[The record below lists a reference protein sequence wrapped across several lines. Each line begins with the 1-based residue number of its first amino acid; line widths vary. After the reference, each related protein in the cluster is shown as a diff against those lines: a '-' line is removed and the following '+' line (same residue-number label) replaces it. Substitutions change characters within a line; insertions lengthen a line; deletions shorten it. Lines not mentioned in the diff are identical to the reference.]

1 VVARHAPASIVI
13 TCFTEKR
20 WSQLAAA
27 IDSALGQTLAAQ
39 EVIVVV
45 DGNDDLMSRI
55 KHRWPQV
62 RVMANHFDR
71 GASGARNTGAS
82 QARSP
87 IVAFVDDDAQADPKW
102 LELLVQCFEDRSVV
116 GVGGGVT
123 AAWADRK
130 PSWFPDEFAWVVG
143 ASYRG
148 LHDDVVEVR
157 NVWAENMAVRREQF
171 LAVEGFRLGFG
182 KVGTRSS
189 PEDTDLCIRMTLDG
203 GRWLHVPAA
212 QVTHHVPGDRSTFGF
227 FLRRCFVEGAGKA
240 TLAQLTSF
248 DLLSTE
254 RDYLRQVISRAI
266 YRNLREAVASRRLP
280 PAAQACAMV
289 AGLTSAAA
297 GYARGHLLAT
307 TRWRTSNTAAGQLP
321 RPPGPRK

>member
-1 VVARHAPASIVI
+1 VIARRAPVSIVI
-13 TCFTEKR
+13 TCFTDKR

-27 IDSALGQTLAAQ
+27 IESALVQTLAAQ

-45 DGNDDLMSRI
+45 DGNDDLLSRI
-55 KHRWPQV
+55 KLRWPQI
-62 RVMANHFDR
+62 RVIANHLDR
-71 GASGARNTGAS
+71 GASGARNTGAF

-87 IVAFVDDDAQADPKW
+87 LVAFVDDDAEAHPKW
-102 LELLVQCFEDRSVV
+102 LELLVQCFEDPSVV

-157 NVWAENMAVRREQF
+157 NVWAENMAVRTERF
-171 LAVEGFRLGFG
+171 LAVGGFRLGFG

-189 PEDTDLCIRMTLDG
+189 PEDTDLCIRMTVDG
-203 GRWLHVPAA
+203 GRWLYVPAA
-212 QVTHHVPGDRSTFGF
+212 QVTHHVPADRSTFWF

-240 TLAQLTSF
+240 ALAQFTSF
-248 DLLSTE
+248 ELLSPE
-254 RDYLRQVISRAI
+254 RDYLRRVIPRAI
-266 YRNLREAVASRRLP
+266 YRNLWEAIASRHLP
-280 PAAQACAMV
+280 PATQACAMV

-297 GYARGHLLAT
+297 GYVRGQLPA
-307 TRWRTSNTAAGQLP
+307 TRWDASKTAAGQLP
-321 RPPGPRK
+321 QPPRSRK